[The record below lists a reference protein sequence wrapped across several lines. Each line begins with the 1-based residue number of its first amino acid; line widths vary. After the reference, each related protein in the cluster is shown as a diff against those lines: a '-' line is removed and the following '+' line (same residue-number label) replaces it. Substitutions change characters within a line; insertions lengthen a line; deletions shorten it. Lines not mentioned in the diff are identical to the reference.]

1 MLVSC
6 WLYFNSLETVTNNQ
20 MPEPILEPKFTEL
33 VVFGYTTDF
42 KCQQPKTKTEKNKIG
57 CRNYFSLGDEH
68 PGPDNTLQAK
78 ATDFPYVFSV
88 AILYIN
94 KI

>member
-1 MLVSC
+1 
-6 WLYFNSLETVTNNQ
+6 

-33 VVFGYTTDF
+33 FFFGHTTDFLHNVICNRKKF
-42 KCQQPKTKTEKNKIG
+42 KCQQPKTTTEKNKIG
-57 CRNYFSLGDEH
+57 CRNYFSLADEH